1 MQIGNQNIPE
11 SFRIREP
18 EALYEMQMQAL
29 WDKLPNGTRLTLTDN
44 SRMKV
49 VSRGEWNREAGPDFR
64 NAALEIHGKLLHGDI
79 ELHRKSSD
87 YIRHGHAADSAY
99 SGVILHVVAEDDLA
113 GSTGSPAAH
122 LPVFRMKPETFAGN
136 VSGSCD
142 CRIFPY
148 LDEERLRAFFTDAGM
163 ERLREKAAETL
174 GNMISGG
181 AEYAFRERLFRFAG
195 SKQNR
200 DSFLE
205 LLKRFEQYS
214 PEARSRHFKAVLWG
228 ESGLLPDPASE
239 KLPPENAGEAKSLWN
254 EFWPLRREARPDI
267 PWRRDS
273 VRPANSPERRIAL
286 LCVFL
291 EKFTLNPLPGFVSAL
306 KRQSP
311 GQFIR
316 TTGKALLLSD
326 PFWDSRW
333 SFRSRP
339 LEKRVSVLGAERA
352 ATLLTD
358 VIAPSLLAHAELH
371 SDGSLGKKAR
381 ELFLFLPAQPD
392 NRVVK
397 NALKRW
403 FPPGARNPAL
413 FQNAA
418 MGQGCLHIYKKY
430 CAKKAGDC
438 SSCLLADS

>member
-11 SFRIREP
+11 SFLVREP

-29 WDKLPNGTRLTLTDN
+29 WDKLPNGTKLTLSDN
-44 SRMKV
+44 SRMRV
-49 VSRGEWNREAGPDFR
+49 VSRGEWNHEAGPDFR
-64 NAALEIHGKLLHGDI
+64 NAVLEIHGKLLRGDV

-99 SGVILHVVAEDDLA
+99 SCVILHVVAEDDLTI
-113 GSTGSPAAH
+113 SPDHPAARM
-122 LPVFRMKPETFAGN
+122 PVFRMKPETFAKN
-136 VSGSCD
+136 VSGSCE

-148 LDEERLRAFFTDAGM
+148 MDEERLRAFFTDAGM

-200 DSFLE
+200 EAFLE
-205 LLKRFEQYS
+205 LQRRFEQYP
-214 PEARSRHFKAVLWG
+214 PEIRYNSFKAILWG
-228 ESGLLPDPASE
+228 ESGLLPDPAMES
-239 KLPPENAGEAKSLWN
+239 LPPENVAEAKLLWN
-254 EFWPLRREARPDI
+254 EFWPLRREALPEI

-286 LCVFL
+286 LCGFL
-291 EKFTLNPLPGFVSAL
+291 KDYTLNPLPGFASAL
-306 KRQSP
+306 KKQSP

-316 TTGKALLLSD
+316 TEKKALRLSD

-339 LEKRVSVLGAERA
+339 MEKKVSILGAERTA
-352 ATLLTD
+352 ALLTD
-358 VIAPSLLAHAELH
+358 VIAPSLLAWAELH
-371 SDGSLGKKAR
+371 SDTDLGKKAAG
-381 ELFLFLPAQPD
+381 LYQFLPAGAD
-392 NRVVK
+392 NRIVK
-397 NALKRW
+397 NALRRW
-403 FPPGARNPAL
+403 FPPDARNPAL
-413 FQNAA
+413 FRNAA
-418 MGQGCLHIYKKY
+418 TGQGCLHIYKKY

-438 SSCLLADS
+438 SSCLLADL